1 MYVSSRKAVD
11 VGINIFKYEEGFFI
25 VVKMIKRGVSIIN
38 ASVKVRLK
46 SIVKITI
53 E

>member
-1 MYVSSRKAVD
+1 MWGSTYLNMKRV
-11 VGINIFKYEEGFFI
+11 FFI

>member
-1 MYVSSRKAVD
+1 MYVSSRKSVD
-11 VGINIFKYEEGFFI
+11 MGIEIFKYKEGFFI
-25 VVKMIKRGVSIIN
+25 VVKMIKRGVCIIN
-38 ASVKVRLK
+38 VSVKVRLK